1 MRPTWL
7 AGYFL
12 VRRPAR
18 PASIDCPL
26 ETGSRDRSFGPPRRL
41 LCPRHPPSRQWCL
54 GEGEP
59 GKGCRW
65 KWELPSRERQGE
77 ERRAP
82 MAVRVAKWGSEPRD
96 SPGPTTR
103 ATQPIRSPIAKPRCF
118 EDSYFAS
125 QFPFTSVACGRPAK
139 AAPKGSYRKK
149 TTRHQGHSWHCKNAG
164 IGAWSVRDSHGG
176 TRGGERLSFSE
187 SSLENG
193 ISVPQCLGEIL
204 RSTGEPVTLT
214 EARRGEA
221 ARDPFDRVGRGG
233 NRARL

>member
-77 ERRAP
+77 ERREP

-96 SPGPTTR
+96 SPGPTR
-103 ATQPIRSPIAKPRCF
+103 LATQPIRSPIAKPRCS

-164 IGAWSVRDSHGG
+164 ICAWSVRGSHGG
-176 TRGGERLSFSE
+176 TRGREER
-187 SSLENG
+187 G
-193 ISVPQCLGEIL
+193 
-204 RSTGEPVTLT
+204 
-214 EARRGEA
+214 
-221 ARDPFDRVGRGG
+221 
-233 NRARL
+233 